1 MAGSKKGEFVILG
14 AKKVH
19 YGNEKPKFT
28 FITGEKKSWPRGPFM
43 RKYVQ
48 ISSDEGYITSSPYRA
63 IERGRRQHLKQTTSA
78 P

>member
-1 MAGSKKGEFVILG
+1 MAGSKKREFVILG

-19 YGNEKPKFT
+19 YGIEKPKFT

-43 RKYVQ
+43 RKCVQ